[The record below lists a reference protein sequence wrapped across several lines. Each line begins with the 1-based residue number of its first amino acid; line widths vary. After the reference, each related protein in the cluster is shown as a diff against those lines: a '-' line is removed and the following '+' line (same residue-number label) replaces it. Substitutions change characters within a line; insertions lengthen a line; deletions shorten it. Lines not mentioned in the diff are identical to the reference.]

1 MLWFGSSLDQ
11 SILCGIKIFSKA
23 IQQVGGGTVLLFRLT
38 SWPVHSNKEMGYQL
52 FGKMMVV
59 IPMDTPVEHG
69 ENLSGAIHNP
79 WQHPATKGQAKKST
93 TDGEE

>member
-1 MLWFGSSLDQ
+1 
-11 SILCGIKIFSKA
+11 
-23 IQQVGGGTVLLFRLT
+23 
-38 SWPVHSNKEMGYQL
+38 
-52 FGKMMVV
+52 MMVV

-93 TDGEE
+93 TDGEEWQDKQLVYHFSLPVLNVEWRRFPAGGNGE